1 MPSLYIIAGPN
12 GAGKTTFVRDF
23 LRYDFAVLDFL
34 NADEMAR
41 GLSPLAP
48 ERAQFEAGR
57 LMLERVRRFIGE
69 GRDFGMETTFSGRT
83 YRNIFRQARE
93 RGYSIHLDF
102 LLLADVGDSIRRV
115 ADRVEAGGHYV
126 PEPDLRRRFRLGLQN
141 LFSLYR
147 PLLNSWAIYDNSEQR
162 PRKIAQG
169 DPQNH
174 VVFNPSAFASIAAD
188 FNLKL

>member
-23 LRYDFAVLDFL
+23 LKLDFEVLDFL
-34 NADEMAR
+34 NADEIAR

-48 ERAQFEAGR
+48 ERAQFDAGR
-57 LMLERVRRFIGE
+57 IMLERVRRFIGE
-69 GRDFGMETTFSGRT
+69 KRDFGMETTLSGRT

-93 RGYSIHLDF
+93 SGYSIHLDF
-102 LLLADVGDSIRRV
+102 LVLPDIEDSIRRV
-115 ADRVEAGGHYV
+115 ADRVEAGGHNV

-147 PLLNSWAIYDNSEQR
+147 PLLNAWAIYDNTERR
-162 PRKIAQG
+162 PSKIAQG
-169 DPQNH
+169 DPQNL
-174 VVFNPSAFASIAAD
+174 VIFNRTD
-188 FNLKL
+188 FEKIVRDYNLSL

>member
-48 ERAQFEAGR
+48 ERAQLEAGR

-69 GRDFGMETTFSGRT
+69 GRDFGMETTLSGRT
-83 YRNIFRQARE
+83 YRNIFRDARE
-93 RGYSIHLDF
+93 QGYSIHLDF
-102 LLLADVGDSIRRV
+102 LLLPSVEHSMRRV
-115 ADRVEAGGHYV
+115 ADRVEAGGHNV
-126 PEPDLRRRFRLGLQN
+126 PEPDLQRRFRLGLQN
-141 LFSLYR
+141 LFELYR
-147 PLLNSWAIYDNSEQR
+147 PLLDSWALYDNSERR
-162 PRKIAQG
+162 PRKIDQG
-169 DPQNH
+169 DAQNH
-174 VVFNPSAFASIAAD
+174 FVFTPSEFEKIKAD
-188 FNLKL
+188 FNLKI

>member
-48 ERAQFEAGR
+48 ERAQLEAGR
-57 LMLERVRRFIGE
+57 LMLDRVRRFISE
-69 GRDFGMETTFSGRT
+69 DRNFGMETTLSGRT
-83 YRNIFRQARE
+83 YRSIFREARD

-102 LLLADVGDSIRRV
+102 LILPTVELSMRRV
-115 ADRVEAGGHYV
+115 ADRVEAGGHNV
-126 PEPDLRRRFRLGLQN
+126 PETDLRRRFRLGLQN

-147 PLLNSWAIYDNSEQR
+147 PLLDSWALYNNSDR
-162 PRKIAQG
+162 SPRKIAQG
-169 DPQNH
+169 DRQNH
-174 VVFNPSAFASIAAD
+174 IIFNPAEFERITTEFS
-188 FNLKL
+188 LTV

>member
-34 NADEMAR
+34 NADEIAR

-48 ERAQFEAGR
+48 ERAQLEAGR
-57 LMLERVRRFIGE
+57 IMLERVRRFIAE
-69 GRDFGMETTFSGRT
+69 GRDFGMETTLSGRI
-83 YRNIFRQARE
+83 YRNIFRDARE

-102 LLLADVGDSIRRV
+102 LVLPSVEHSIRRV
-115 ADRVEAGGHYV
+115 ADRVEAGGHNV
-126 PEPDLRRRFRLGLQN
+126 PEEDVRRRFRLGLQN

-147 PLLNSWAIYDNSEQR
+147 PLLDSWAVYDNADRR
-162 PRKIAQG
+162 PRKLAQG
-169 DPQNH
+169 DRQNH
-174 VVFNPSAFASIAAD
+174 FVFTLTEFERIAAE
-188 FNLKL
+188 FNLEL